1 MIQAIDR
8 LAQTIPLRQ
17 ACALFA
23 FPRSTLYR
31 RRQPKGGAEKPPRPT
46 PARALSAGERSVV
59 REVLNSERFQ
69 DCSPREVYATLLDEG
84 VYYCSLSTLYRFL
97 ADHDELPERRQQ
109 RHHPT
114 YAKPELLATGP
125 NQLWSWDITK
135 LLGPS
140 KWLYYYLY
148 VLLDV
153 YSRYVVGW
161 LLAQHESAELAEQLV
176 ASSCEKQQIAPGQLT
191 LHSDRG
197 PAMTAK
203 SLAQLLDD
211 LGVTKTHSRP
221 YTANDNPF
229 SEAQFKTMKYRP
241 DYPVRFADPTQ
252 AHAWAHAFFG
262 WYNNE
267 HHHTSLGLLTPAIV
281 HYGQATQVTAQRQ
294 ATLTVAYNLH
304 PERFVKGVPQPPQPP
319 VAVWINPPLPAR
331 AEPDAMP

>member
-1 MIQAIDR
+1 VIQAIDA

-31 RRQPKGGAEKPPRPT
+31 RRQPKGMAEKLPRPT
-46 PARALSAGERSVV
+46 PARALSAGERSGV

-84 VYYCSLSTLYRFL
+84 VYYCSLSTLYRLL
-97 ADHDELPERRQQ
+97 ADHDELGERRQQ
-109 RHHPT
+109 RQHPA
-114 YAKPELLATGP
+114 YAKPEWLATGP
-125 NQLWSWDITK
+125 NQLCTQRVPGDITK
-135 LLGPS
+135 LLGPT

-161 LLAQHESAELAEQLV
+161 LLAQHESTELAKQLV
-176 ASSCEKQQIAPGQLT
+176 ATSCEKQPIVPGQLT
-191 LHSDRG
+191 LHADRG

-241 DYPVRFADPTQ
+241 DYPARFADPTQ
-252 AHAWAHAFFG
+252 ARTWAHAFFG
-262 WYNNE
+262 WYNND
-267 HHHTSLGLLTPAIV
+267 HHHTSLGLLTPAI
-281 HYGQATQVTAQRQ
+281 
-294 ATLTVAYNLH
+294 LH
-304 PERFVKGVPQPPQPP
+304 
-319 VAVWINPPLPAR
+319 
-331 AEPDAMP
+331 